1 MTSPPS
7 PSPFD
12 RLLRR
17 PEVVALAAVASS
29 FNVPAHLVG
38 GVVRDCGL
46 RLKIKDV
53 DAVVA
58 GHGLEIAKRLSRQL
72 PAKLIRL
79 GGERFAAL
87 RLIGKNCEL
96 DIWDR
101 HGDGQE
107 HSLLDDL
114 ARRDLTVNAIAL
126 DLAANLRSAELYDP
140 FGGLEDL
147 ARRRLRAV
155 TDESFVADP
164 LRVLRLPRL
173 ALQLAGFGPDR
184 HTLELARDAAPA
196 LHRVS
201 AERIRD
207 ELSTIFRLPGS
218 HRALA
223 LLHQLD
229 LYPALWLGQAASG
242 GVRSDPLPLLRRA
255 SRPMELLPEAARRLE
270 ELGLPTLSEGEMA
283 TTRYAFSFR
292 ALAPTADPG
301 GRLEAFRE
309 AGYLSKAVATRVAP
323 LLRLPA
329 PPRGA
334 MDRRL
339 FLYET
344 AQHWRSAL
352 LLTTA
357 QALATAELRSWTEQ
371 PLANLVQLALEE
383 GDELTRPPR
392 LLDGHEIQL
401 LLGVRGREIG
411 QALEEIERAWVEGQ
425 ITNKEEAR
433 AWLERRRTKF

>member
-12 RLLRR
+12 QLLRR

-29 FNVPAHLVG
+29 FSAPAHLVG

-46 RLKIKDV
+46 RLRIKDV
-53 DAVVA
+53 DTVVA
-58 GHGLEIAKRLSRQL
+58 GHGLEIAQRLSREL

-87 RLIGKNCEL
+87 RLIGKNCDL

-126 DLAANLRSAELYDP
+126 DLESSELSDP
-140 FGGLEDL
+140 FGGLGDL
-147 ARRRLRAV
+147 ALRRLRAV
-155 TDESFVADP
+155 TDDSFGADP

-184 HTLELARDAAPA
+184 HTLELARAAAPA

-207 ELSTIFRLPGS
+207 ELSTIFRLPGTQ
-218 HRALA
+218 RALT

-242 GVRSDPLPLLRRA
+242 EVRSDPLPLLRRA
-255 SRPMELLPEAARRLE
+255 TRPLELLPEAVRKLE
-270 ELGLPTLSEGEMA
+270 ELGLDVLTASELA
-283 TTRYAFSFR
+283 ATRYAFSFR

-301 GRLEAFRE
+301 RRLEALRE
-309 AGYLSKAVATRVAP
+309 AGYLSKAVTTRVAP

-334 MDRRL
+334 VDRRF
-339 FLYET
+339 FLYEA

-371 PLANLVQLALEE
+371 PLADLVQLALEE

-411 QALEEIERAWVEGQ
+411 QALKEIERAWVEGQ
-425 ITNKEEAR
+425 VTNKEEAR
-433 AWLERRRTKF
+433 AWVERRRTEF